1 MFRLALV
8 VAGWLSLIL
17 GIIGLFLPLL
27 PTTPFLLLSAACF
40 SRGSER
46 CERWLLNHP
55 RLGPAIHNWRTHR
68 ALSTRA
74 KQMATLTM
82 LLGSAL
88 ALYQLPS
95 PWCWLPTVICT
106 PIACWLWQ
114 LPAVPQRI

>member
-8 VAGWLSLIL
+8 VAGWLSLAL

-55 RLGPAIHNWRTHR
+55 QLGPAIHNWRAYR
-68 ALSTRA
+68 ALSIRA

-82 LLGSAL
+82 CLGSAL

-95 PWCWLPTVICT
+95 PWCWLPPLICT